1 MGCDMDGNP
10 FAYDSGSIFSWLW
23 GKKKTAKKR
32 DTPKKIAAICANP
45 PASIRGEKSVNAAD
59 PKSAISPRTII
70 E

>member
-45 PASIRGEKSVNAAD
+45 PRQHSRRKICKCG
-59 PKSAISPRTII
+59 
-70 E
+70 